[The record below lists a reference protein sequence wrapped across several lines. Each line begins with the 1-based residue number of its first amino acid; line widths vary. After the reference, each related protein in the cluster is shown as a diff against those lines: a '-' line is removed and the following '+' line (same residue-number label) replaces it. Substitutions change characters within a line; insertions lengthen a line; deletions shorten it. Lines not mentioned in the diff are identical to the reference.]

1 MWCHA
6 SDQHILWQCSV
17 KCKNIAAGANSCCA
31 ATQSLLGCC
40 PVHCRKM
47 NTIAC
52 ILTKPTA
59 EQWLDKETNLKS
71 EINLLSC
78 LHACRLWRSVL
89 FLCSQTLYSRFEQQ
103 NSNPQHLQTTLNI
116 HQQEPTQVMQ
126 PPVTVFQTSNC
137 LHVMCS
143 WTKSAQCIFRI
154 NPHTPRVCRWSPKLS
169 QIHSCTR
176 VK

>member
-1 MWCHA
+1 MPCLWPAHLVTVLHRMQKHSSRSQFMLCSHP
-6 SDQHILWQCSV
+6 IL
-17 KCKNIAAGANSCCA
+17 AGMLPSALQEDDTMLVYWLNLQLNS
-31 ATQSLLGCC
+31 GWIKK
-40 PVHCRKM
+40 P
-47 NTIAC
+47 
-52 ILTKPTA
+52 ILSPR
-59 EQWLDKETNLKS
+59 

-126 PPVTVFQTSNC
+126 QPVTVFQTSNC

-143 WTKSAQCIFRI
+143 WTKSAHCIFRI
-154 NPHTPRVCRWSPKLS
+154 NPHTPRVCR
-169 QIHSCTR
+169 
-176 VK
+176 

>member
-1 MWCHA
+1 MPCLWPA
-6 SDQHILWQCSV
+6 HIVPVLHRTRKHSSRNKFMLYSHQ
-17 KCKNIAAGANSCCA
+17 ILAGTLPSALQEDDTMLVYWLNLQLNSGWIKK
-31 ATQSLLGCC
+31 S
-40 PVHCRKM
+40 
-47 NTIAC
+47 
-52 ILTKPTA
+52 ILSPR
-59 EQWLDKETNLKS
+59 
-71 EINLLSC
+71 EIDLLSC
-78 LHACRLWRSVL
+78 LHTCRLCVL
-89 FLCSQTLYSRFEQQ
+89 FLCSQTLYSWFKQQ
-103 NSNPQHLQTTLNI
+103 NSNPQHLQTTLNN

-143 WTKSAQCIFRI
+143 WTKSAHCIFRI